1 MDANRRGNL
10 VIGLLLLL
18 IGGWFLAVQFYPQLG
33 DLVQIDYQWP
43 LIVVG
48 VGLVF
53 LIMAVLV
60 RAPGLAVPASIIGG
74 IGAILYY
81 QNNSGDWE
89 SWAYA
94 WTLIPGF
101 VGFGVLLTN
110 LLEGK
115 LWKGLKE
122 GVGLML
128 FSLFMFGI
136 FSGFLGGPEI
146 FSRLWPLFLIGAG
159 VWMLVKGM
167 RGSGQ
172 SSSASV
178 TTATQGQEETP

>member
-1 MDANRRGNL
+1 MDTNGRSNL
-10 VIGLLLLL
+10 VIGILLLA
-18 IGGWFLAVQFYPQLG
+18 IGAWFLAGQFFPQLG
-33 DLVQIDYQWP
+33 GLFPDLDYQWP

-48 VGLVF
+48 VGLFF
-53 LIMAVLV
+53 LIMAVLL
-60 RAPGLAVPASIIGG
+60 RSPGLAVPASIIGG
-74 IGAILYY
+74 IGGILYY
-81 QNNSGDWE
+81 QNNTGDWE

-101 VGFGVLLTN
+101 VGVGVLLTN

-122 GVGLML
+122 GISLML

-146 FSRLWPLFLIGAG
+146 FSRLWPLFLIGTG
-159 VWMLVKGM
+159 IWILLKNM
-167 RGSGQ
+167 R
-172 SSSASV
+172 SSRRPP
-178 TTATQGQEETP
+178 ATEIITKDQ

>member
-1 MDANRRGNL
+1 METNQRSNL
-10 VIGLLLLL
+10 IVGVLLLLV
-18 IGGWFLAVQFYPQLG
+18 GGLFLAAQFFPQLG
-33 DLVQIDYQWP
+33 ELIRIDYQWP

-48 VGLVF
+48 VGLFF

-60 RAPGLAVPASIIGG
+60 RTPGLAVPASIIGG
-74 IGAILYY
+74 IGCLLYY
-81 QNNSGDWE
+81 QNSTGDWE

-101 VGFGVLLTN
+101 VGVGVMLTQ
-110 LLEGK
+110 LIEGK
-115 LWKGLKE
+115 LWRGLKE
-122 GVGLML
+122 GVSLML

-159 VWMLVKGM
+159 IWMLLKSM
-167 RGSGQ
+167 RGSRCSPSTDIISREQ
-172 SSSASV
+172 
-178 TTATQGQEETP
+178 

>member
-1 MDANRRGNL
+1 MDINRRSNL
-10 VIGLLLLL
+10 VIGFLLLL
-18 IGGWFLAVQFYPQLG
+18 IGGWFLAAQFFPHLSQ
-33 DLVQIDYQWP
+33 LVQIDYQWP

-74 IGAILYY
+74 IGGILYY
-81 QNNSGDWE
+81 QNQSGDWE

-101 VGFGVLLTN
+101 VGVGVLLTN

-115 LWKGLKE
+115 IWKGLKE
-122 GVGLML
+122 GIGLML

-159 VWMLVKGM
+159 VWMLIQSM
-167 RGSGQ
+167 RKPKARSPE
-172 SSSASV
+172 AII
-178 TTATQGQEETP
+178 TPEEKL

>member
-1 MDANRRGNL
+1 MDTNRRSNL

-18 IGGWFLAVQFYPQLG
+18 VGGWFLAGQFFPQMLEIVQF
-33 DLVQIDYQWP
+33 DYQWP

-48 VGLVF
+48 VGLFF
-53 LIMAVLV
+53 LIMAVLL
-60 RAPGLAVPASIIGG
+60 RAPGMAVPASIIGG
-74 IGAILYY
+74 IGGLLYY
-81 QNNSGDWE
+81 QNSTGDWE

-101 VGFGVLLTN
+101 VGVGVLLTH

-115 LWKGLKE
+115 LWRGLKE

-136 FSGFLGGPEI
+136 FSGFLGGPEV

-159 VWMLVKGM
+159 IWMLLKG
-167 RGSGQ
+167 RRNSRR
-172 SSSASV
+172 SAS
-178 TTATQGQEETP
+178 TEIITKEQ

>member
-10 VIGLLLLL
+10 IVGFILLL
-18 IGGWFLAVQFYPQLG
+18 IGGWFLAAQFYPQLNE
-33 DLVQIDYQWP
+33 IIHIEYQWP
-43 LIVVG
+43 LIVVA
-48 VGLVF
+48 VGLFF

-74 IGAILYY
+74 IGGLLYY
-81 QNNSGDWE
+81 QNSTGDWQ

-101 VGFGVLLTN
+101 VGFGVMITN
-110 LLEGK
+110 LLEGE

-136 FSGFLGGPEI
+136 FGGFLGGPNI
-146 FSRLWPLFLIGAG
+146 LNRLWPLFLIGG
-159 VWMLVKGM
+159 GIWMLL
-167 RGSGQ
+167 RGVR
-172 SSSASV
+172 ASRQQ
-178 TTATQGQEETP
+178 TSE